1 VFIRHTMREDYYQ
14 KTEGL
19 YSQSEGLKAA
29 KRLVRAL
36 ETLIRDGSVKL
47 ENPQILFGNKNVKFT
62 KQEYFALAKKAL
74 DQSIEQARPKD
85 RRRPKREN
93 Y

>member
-1 VFIRHTMREDYYQ
+1 
-14 KTEGL
+14 
-19 YSQSEGLKAA
+19 
-29 KRLVRAL
+29 
-36 ETLIRDGSVKL
+36 VKL
-47 ENPQILFGNKNVKFT
+47 EIPQILFGNKNVKFT